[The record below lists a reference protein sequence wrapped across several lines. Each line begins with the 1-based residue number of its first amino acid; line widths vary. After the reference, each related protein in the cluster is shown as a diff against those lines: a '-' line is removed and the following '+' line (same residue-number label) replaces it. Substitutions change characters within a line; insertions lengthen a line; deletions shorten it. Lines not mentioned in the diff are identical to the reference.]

1 VVTPEGP
8 PRHRVAPGQPEK
20 ERQLK
25 TSRCRPRAIEDDEA
39 QDKDGRGAWQV
50 ELNQDVTITTDGT
63 MCHIG
68 GVVSVTFALEEVDFV
83 WSEIPSPM
91 IEPVGF
97 LNLRMKDRPGTLATI
112 RMNRQEA
119 LQVRT
124 LLEGGTSLPVQ

>member
-1 VVTPEGP
+1 V
-8 PRHRVAPGQPEK
+8 RQCVAAGEPDK

-25 TSRCRPRAIEDDEA
+25 TSRCRSLAIEDDEV
-39 QDKDGRGAWQV
+39 QHEDSRGAWQV

-68 GVVSVTFALEEVDFV
+68 GIVSVTFALEEVDFV
-83 WSEIPSPM
+83 WSEIPSPT

-124 LLEGGTSLPVQ
+124 LLEGGTTLPLQ